1 MEQRRV
7 TAFIIMLMEISMMED
22 GNMIRKMAMEF
33 IIILLMG
40 KNMKDNGFF
49 QLIFGYSN
57 FCFFF
62 EN

>member
-1 MEQRRV
+1 
-7 TAFIIMLMEISMMED
+7 MLMEISMMED